1 VHSFDV
7 IVVNIPHISYN
18 PYLDYSQHP
27 ETPKIP
33 VCVKNSTKLKD
44 QTKHNFNLDSKL
56 FT

>member
-1 VHSFDV
+1 
-7 IVVNIPHISYN
+7 VVNIPHISYN